1 MKRIIPIFLSA
12 FSLWMAGCAS
22 FTAYGRL
29 EKQARQAYQRGDY
42 EQAVYDCAYALRI
55 NPSYEPAQFLIQD
68 TFKAAVIE
76 HEANLNNLSSSTE
89 KFRWDKIVSEYNDLI
104 RLNRTIDQLPALR
117 NKATGEL
124 IELETTDYSSKMDPA
139 IQMAAETHYNEG
151 MTLSS
156 SNDLKIKKQ
165 AAKEFKMALGFVSEY
180 RDASQKYEKMRQ
192 AAILRMAIMP
202 FEDKTGTRR
211 KYGSVSE
218 VIMDDV
224 VSSIL
229 SDNSATEFLELVSR
243 ERLEE
248 VIEEQALSQSG
259 IIDESMAV
267 EVGKI
272 LGVNEILSGKITQI
286 IVSPGETTRDVH
298 QEKSKVVIRREKYVD
313 DEGKEKVR
321 KIYGEVEAKVI
332 VFKRSTSARIRG
344 SYNIVDVETARILK
358 SDSFEES
365 SSANVSWATF
375 SGDERAISWST
386 RQLAKKGEQRVPVE
400 GEMINRAAKK
410 ISTSIANSIKD
421 YAR

>member
-1 MKRIIPIFLSA
+1 MKLINFVLLAA
-12 FSLWMAGCAS
+12 FYLWLAGCAA

-42 EQAVYDCAYALRI
+42 DQAVYDCAYALRI

-76 HEANLNNLSSSTE
+76 HKANLNNLSSSTE

-104 RLNRTIDQLPALR
+104 RLNRTIDQLPVLR
-117 NKATGEL
+117 HKATGEL
-124 IELETTDYSSKMDPA
+124 IAFETTDYSSQMAPA
-139 IQMAAETHYNEG
+139 IQMAAEIHYNEG
-151 MTLSS
+151 ITLSS

-165 AAKEFKMALGFVSEY
+165 AAKEFKMALGFVAGY
-180 RDASQKYEKMRQ
+180 RDASQKYEEMRQ
-192 AAILRMAIMP
+192 AAILRMAMMP

-259 IIDESMAV
+259 IIDESMAI

-286 IVSPGETTRDVH
+286 IVSPEETTRDVRR
-298 QEKSKVVIRREKYVD
+298 EKSKVVIRREKYVD

-321 KIYGEVEAKVI
+321 KIYGEVEAKII

-400 GEMINRAAKK
+400 GEMVNMAAKK
-410 ISTSIANSIKD
+410 ISTSLAKSIKD

>member
-1 MKRIIPIFLSA
+1 MKLFKLVILSVFFLW
-12 FSLWMAGCAS
+12 LAGCAS

-29 EKQARQAYQRGDY
+29 QKQARQAYQRGDY
-42 EQAVYDCAYALRI
+42 DQAVYDCAFALRI
-55 NPSYEPAQFLIQD
+55 NPSYEPAQLLIQD

-76 HEANLNNLSSSTE
+76 HEANLNNLSSSKE

-117 NKATGEL
+117 NKSTGEL
-124 IELETTDYSSKMDPA
+124 IVLKTTDYSSQMDPA

-156 SNDLKIKKQ
+156 SKDLKIKKQ
-165 AAKEFKMALGFVSEY
+165 AAKEFKMALDFVAGY
-180 RDASQKYEKMRQ
+180 KDASQKYEEMRQ
-192 AAILRMAIMP
+192 AAILRMVMMP
-202 FEDKTGTRR
+202 FEDKTGTRH

-248 VIEEQALSQSG
+248 VFKEQALSQSG

-286 IVSPGETTRDVH
+286 IVSPVETTRNVNR
-298 QEKSKVVIRREKYVD
+298 EKSKVVIRREKYVD
-313 DEGKEKVR
+313 DEGKEKTR

-332 VFKRSTSARIRG
+332 IFKRSTSARIRG
-344 SYNIVDVETARILK
+344 SYSIVDVETARILK

-365 SSANVSWATF
+365 SSSNVSWATF
-375 SGDERAISWST
+375 SGDERAISWNT
-386 RQLAKKGEQRVPVE
+386 RQLTKKGEQRVPVE
-400 GEMINRAAKK
+400 GEMVNMVAKK
-410 ISTSIANSIKD
+410 ISTSLATSIKN